1 MSHPV
6 NTEILENLY
15 EEALEEIG
23 IKSDSPFYGD
33 AVKIAKQQAMDKFLS
48 MCQ

>member
-15 EEALEEIG
+15 EEAIEEIG
-23 IKSDSPFYGD
+23 SKGDSPFYGD

>member
-23 IKSDSPFYGD
+23 IKGASPFYGD
-33 AVKIAKQQAMDKFLS
+33 AIKIAKQQAMDKFLS

>member
-15 EEALEEIG
+15 EEAVEEIG
-23 IKSDSPFYGD
+23 IKGDSAFLMD

>member
-6 NTEILENLY
+6 NTEILENLF

-23 IKSDSPFYGD
+23 ISEDSPFFAD
-33 AVKIAKQQAMDKFLS
+33 AKGMAETMAMDKFLA